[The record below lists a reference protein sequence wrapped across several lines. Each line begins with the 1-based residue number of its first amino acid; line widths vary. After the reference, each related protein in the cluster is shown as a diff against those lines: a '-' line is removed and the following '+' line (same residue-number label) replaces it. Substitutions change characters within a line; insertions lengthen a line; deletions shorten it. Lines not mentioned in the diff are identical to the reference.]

1 MERKF
6 KANNRSSR
14 FRVPRKWQG
23 ITKRLS
29 VIFFSRQ
36 SDFLFFSFHRV
47 LIPRVIK
54 KIAVAKKRIFKAYAG
69 I

>member
-1 MERKF
+1 MGRKF

-29 VIFFSRQ
+29 VISLSRQ
-36 SDFLFFSFHRV
+36 SDFFLFSFRRV

-54 KIAVAKKRIFKAYAG
+54 KIAVARKRIFKVYTG